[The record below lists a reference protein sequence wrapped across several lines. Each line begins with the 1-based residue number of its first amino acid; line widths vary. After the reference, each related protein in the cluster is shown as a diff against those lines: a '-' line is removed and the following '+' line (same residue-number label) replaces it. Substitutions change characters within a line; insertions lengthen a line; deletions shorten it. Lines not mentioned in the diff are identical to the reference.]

1 MSARVGV
8 FLCQGGR
15 SQADSLEFKKLR
27 WTAEAFDQGRVF
39 TVAHTCQTQGAAAVA
54 RLIKEHEL
62 TSAVVGACPLLH
74 NPGGLSRA
82 LAAEGLDPQMA
93 TVLDLCAKPEGEAS
107 GVCAVAPGAQAA
119 LSQALCGEQFK
130 QELPL
135 EELAVATSVLVVGEG
150 LPALWSARGLL
161 KAGYHPV
168 LLTPSQ
174 RLAPPAPLLGKEA
187 VDEAAALAK
196 ELEEA
201 DGVTL
206 IRQGRLMGL
215 GGGAG
220 NFTATIADRA
230 GEIKSLMVGGVI
242 VAQAPPKALNL
253 PPQGLTAGERVVSLE
268 DLATLLQAPEHLKK
282 RLGQGP
288 YTVALGVGL
297 GRQAAP
303 LDLIGAMNCARKLA
317 AGPENRVVLFTNN
330 AKVAGDD
337 LEALT
342 QQVRGEGVVFVKFTT
357 GGLRGGQTPEGVE
370 LQWDEEILGATMG
383 DRFDLL
389 ALNQTP
395 APNPAYHELAH
406 RLGLSVG
413 RDGYLQ
419 PEAVNAL
426 PAQSRRAGVWLVGP
440 ARGQGDLERWA
451 DEVQEALYGVRR
463 LLAQGT
469 VRVES
474 SRVMVDRKRCT
485 ICLTCVRVCPEGAM
499 DRLFRRP
506 MSNPL
511 ACTGCGTCAAE
522 CPMEAIQIVGQED
535 TRYSGEIAAAA
546 GKVGDLGQAVERR
559 LLVLACAN
567 SATPALHAAR
577 LQGAALPSGLRLVQV
592 PCAGKVDADMVL
604 EGLQRGFDGVL
615 ILSCHPD
622 ACYSLTGSTWA
633 GMRAGHLGNLLAETG
648 LEPER
653 LMLSG
658 VAPSQSQEVLAV
670 IKKALATL
678 DQLGPSPLKVG
689 AQVREVLT
697 RYTLDMDDT
706 FSIVG

>member
-1 MSARVGV
+1 MTQPARIGV

-15 SQADSLEFKKLR
+15 EQADSLEFKKLR
-27 WTAEAFDQGRVF
+27 WTAEAFDQGRLF
-39 TVAHTCQTQGAAAVA
+39 TVAHTCQAQGAAAVA

-93 TVLDLCAKPEGEAS
+93 TVLDLCARPEGEAS

-119 LSQALCGEQFK
+119 LSQALCGQQFI
-130 QELPL
+130 QELPH
-135 EELAVATSVLVVGEG
+135 EELAVATSVLVVGSG
-150 LPALWSARGLL
+150 LPALWAARGLL
-161 KAGYHPV
+161 RAGYRPV

-174 RLAPPAPLLGKEA
+174 RLAPPEPLLGREA
-187 VDEAAALAK
+187 GEEAAALAK
-196 ELEEA
+196 A
-201 DGVTL
+201 QGITL
-206 IRQGRLMGL
+206 VRQGRLLGL

-220 NFTATIADRA
+220 NFTALVADRA
-230 GEIKSLMVGGVI
+230 GEVSRLAVGGVI
-242 VAQAPPKALNL
+242 VAQAPPRALNL
-253 PPQGLTAGERVVSLE
+253 PPQGLAAGERVVSLE
-268 DLATLLQAPEHLKK
+268 ELAALLQAPEHLKK
-282 RLGQGP
+282 RLGNGP
-288 YTVALGVGL
+288 LTVALAVGL
-297 GRQAAP
+297 GRQASP
-303 LDLIGAMNCARKLA
+303 LELMGAMLCARELA
-317 AGPENRVVLFTNN
+317 ASPDNRVVLFTNN

-342 QQVRGEGVVFVKFTT
+342 QQVRGEGVVFVKFTS
-357 GGLRGGQTPEGVE
+357 GGLRGVESAEGIDLE
-370 LQWDEEILGATMG
+370 WDEEILGATMA

-389 ALNQTP
+389 ALDQTP
-395 APNPAYHELAH
+395 APDAAFRELAH

-451 DEVQEALYGVRR
+451 DEVQEALLGVRR
-463 LLAQGT
+463 LLAQGS

-474 SRVMVDRKRCT
+474 GRVTVDRKRCT

-535 TRYSGEIAAAA
+535 ARYSREIAAAA
-546 GKVGDLGQAVERR
+546 GRVGDLGQAVERQ

-567 SATPALHAAR
+567 SAAPALHAAR
-577 LQGAALPSGLRLVQV
+577 LQGAALPPGLRLVQV

-604 EGLQRGFDGVL
+604 EGIQRGFDGVL

-633 GMRAGHLGNLLAETG
+633 GLRREHLAHLLAETG

-653 LMLSG
+653 LMLAG
-658 VAPSQSQEVLAV
+658 VAPSQSREVMAA
-670 IKKALATL
+670 IKQALTTL
-678 DQLGPSPLKVG
+678 EQLGPNPLKVG

-697 RYTLDMDDT
+697 RYTMEMDDT
-706 FSIVG
+706 FAIVS

>member
-15 SQADSLEFKKLR
+15 GQADSLEFKKLR

-39 TVAHTCQTQGAAAVA
+39 TVTHICQAQGAAAVA
-54 RLIKEHEL
+54 RQVKEHGL

-82 LAAEGLDPQMA
+82 LAAEGLDPEMA

-119 LSQALCGEQFK
+119 LSQALCGQQFK

-135 EELAVATSVLVVGEG
+135 EELCVATTVLVVGGG
-150 LPALWSARGLL
+150 LPALWAARGLL
-161 KAGYHPV
+161 RAGYHPV

-174 RLAPPAPLLGKEA
+174 RLAPPEPLLGGEA
-187 VDEAAALAK
+187 VAEAAALAK

-201 DGVTL
+201 EGITL
-206 IRQGRLMGL
+206 IRQGRLLGL
-215 GGGAG
+215 SGGAG
-220 NFTATIADRA
+220 NFTAQIADRA
-230 GEIKSLMVGGVI
+230 GEVRSLPVGGVI
-242 VAQAPPKALNL
+242 VAQAPPQALNL
-253 PPQGLTAGERVVSLE
+253 PPQGLAAGERVVSLE
-268 DLATLLQAPEHLKK
+268 ELASLLQAPEHLKK

-288 YTVALGVGL
+288 YTVALAVGL
-297 GRQAAP
+297 GRQASP
-303 LDLIGAMNCARKLA
+303 LDLAGAMHCARKLA

-342 QQVRGEGVVFVKFTT
+342 QQVRGEGVVFVKFTS
-357 GGLRGGQTPEGVE
+357 GGLRGVETPQGLDLE
-370 LQWDEEILGATMG
+370 WDEEILGATMA
-383 DRFDLL
+383 DRFDLV
-389 ALNQTP
+389 ALDQTP
-395 APNPAYHELAH
+395 APDAAYHELAQ
-406 RLGLSVG
+406 RLGLGVG

-419 PEAVNAL
+419 TEAVNAL
-426 PAQSRRAGVWLVGP
+426 PARSRRAGVWLVGP

-474 SRVMVDRKRCT
+474 GRVTVDRKRCT

-535 TRYSGEIAAAA
+535 TRYNREIAAAA
-546 GKVGDLGQAVERR
+546 GKVGEMGLPVERQ

-567 SATPALHAAR
+567 SAAPALHAAR
-577 LQGAALPSGLRLVQV
+577 LRGAALPPGLRVVQV

-633 GMRAGHLGNLLAETG
+633 GIRAEHLTRLLAETG

-653 LMLSG
+653 LMLAG
-658 VAPSQSQEVLAV
+658 VAPSQSSEVLAV
-670 IKKALATL
+670 IRRSLATL

-697 RYTLDMDDT
+697 RYTLEMDDT
-706 FSIVG
+706 YAIMS